1 MQFYE
6 LGNVRKVFRIYIKDN
21 WFDKIV
27 VIWGEVEV
35 ASSVELKGLP
45 NHSNK
50 SNPSV
55 LFGVIQGTWNS
66 IRPQN
71 TYMPFRCSQFEI
83 IIGGRATI
91 TTPNCSRTNL
101 RGGYPIRIELLSI
114 PSKLNRT
121 L

>member
-1 MQFYE
+1 MV
-6 LGNVRKVFRIYIKDN
+6 G
-21 WFDKIV
+21 
-27 VIWGEVEV
+27 GSEVEV
-35 ASSVELKGLP
+35 ASSAELKGLP

-55 LFGVIQGTWNS
+55 SFVVMEVTWNS

-71 TYMPFRCSQFEI
+71 TYMSFRCSQLEI
-83 IIGGRATI
+83 IIGGHASL

-121 L
+121 LLVGVEVSL